1 MCVFS
6 VWLWIQMSLY
16 VAYMCLGIIMSP
28 LSCIVYN
35 LLFLVYQLQTNK
47 YFTFTLNIQLVCT
60 DYFILQNESEI
71 IEQEFLLKFH
81 YVFTILEGKFCIK
94 FCYH

>member
-35 LLFLVYQLQTNK
+35 LLYLVYQLQTNK
-47 YFTFTLNIQLVCT
+47 CYTFTLNIQSVYM
-60 DYFILQNESEI
+60 DYFILQNENKI
-71 IEQEFLLKFH
+71 IEQEF
-81 YVFTILEGKFCIK
+81 
-94 FCYH
+94 